1 MWSLFGP
8 TPRPSMISTVIERE
22 TTSREAR
29 SLAVGAYLYTQ
40 AACAHARKRAGL
52 QARRRV
58 SGPARPRSLPTRGLL
73 ASELTRAPLHEAPR
87 GQACPGLVIVQ
98 CPGLEIV

>member
-29 SLAVGAYLYTQ
+29 SLAVGAYL
-40 AACAHARKRAGL
+40 
-52 QARRRV
+52 
-58 SGPARPRSLPTRGLL
+58 
-73 ASELTRAPLHEAPR
+73 
-87 GQACPGLVIVQ
+87 
-98 CPGLEIV
+98 